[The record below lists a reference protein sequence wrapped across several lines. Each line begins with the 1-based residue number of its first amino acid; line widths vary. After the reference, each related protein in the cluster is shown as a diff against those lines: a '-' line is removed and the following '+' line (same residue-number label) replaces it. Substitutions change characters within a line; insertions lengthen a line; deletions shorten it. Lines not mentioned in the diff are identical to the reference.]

1 MKKVISIAI
10 ALIILISLV
19 SLGKQEFTII
29 GKWKGQEKGSTVTY
43 MEFDEEGYVSMRRND
58 EVMGGKDFKI
68 KGEAFSMFYTTDFEK
83 NPPQL
88 DVTVTRKST
97 GAQRKMFGVIKIVNN
112 NNIIISL
119 TERIRPENFDGPEAI
134 SFKRQ

>member
-1 MKKVISIAI
+1 MKKIIVI
-10 ALIILISLV
+10 ALAAIILISLF
-19 SLGKQEFTII
+19 SLGRQDFTIV
-29 GKWKGQEKGSTVTY
+29 GKWKGQEKSGTITY

-68 KGEAFSMFYTTDFEK
+68 KGESFSMFYTIDLEK

-97 GAQRKMFGVIKIVNN
+97 AAQRKMFGIIKIINN
-112 NNIIISL
+112 NNIIVSL
-119 TERIRPENFDGPEAI
+119 TERVRPENFDGPEAI